1 MLRINLIMETKYLE
15 AFPNKRW
22 INWEDGTKFPT
33 PECFCKYTHA
43 SLSECQFLEDQM
55 AECDLS
61 RSLTLILIKKKN
73 KNVFLEHIDMVF
85 KNGC

>member
-1 MLRINLIMETKYLE
+1 MLRINLIMEIKYLE

-43 SLSECQFLEDQM
+43 SLSEC
-55 AECDLS
+55 
-61 RSLTLILIKKKN
+61 
-73 KNVFLEHIDMVF
+73 
-85 KNGC
+85 